1 MDWERA
7 TADQIDEAFD
17 HFLGLAGAAL
27 ARVCDLIAEVDR
39 RQAWMTDG
47 AANLT
52 DWVSAKLRVRH
63 STARQLVSVARR
75 LIDLPMVR
83 KRLASG
89 ELSLDQADAISRMAT
104 PETERGL
111 IEEAMGLTNAALDRR
126 ARTDL
131 GVSME
136 KAKSVW
142 ERRKL
147 VRQWNL
153 DESELRF
160 NGRLP
165 GAEARMFD
173 QAIDDR
179 LADVPPNPET
189 GLFDPLPTRAADAL
203 TELAATSGDN
213 DRSSDV
219 MVFAD
224 FDALLTEDDGGA
236 ALDNTAPIPNETAQ
250 RLGCDAAVRAVIAE
264 GRQVIGIGRKR
275 RKIPGWLR
283 RLVYARD
290 GGMCQLPGCRNT
302 RWLQNH
308 HIQSWAH
315 GGPTDLD
322 NLILLC
328 GFHHRH
334 VHEHGWHITGPPEAR

>member
-1 MDWERA
+1 
-7 TADQIDEAFD
+7 
-17 HFLGLAGAAL
+17 
-27 ARVCDLIAEVDR
+27 
-39 RQAWMTDG
+39 
-47 AANLT
+47 
-52 DWVSAKLRVRH
+52 
-63 STARQLVSVARR
+63 
-75 LIDLPMVR
+75 
-83 KRLASG
+83 
-89 ELSLDQADAISRMAT
+89 
-104 PETERGL
+104 
-111 IEEAMGLTNAALDRR
+111 
-126 ARTDL
+126 
-131 GVSME
+131 
-136 KAKSVW
+136 
-142 ERRKL
+142 
-147 VRQWNL
+147 
-153 DESELRF
+153 
-160 NGRLP
+160 
-165 GAEARMFD
+165 MFD

-264 GRQVIGIGRKR
+264 GRQVIGIGRKS

-283 RLVYARD
+283 RLVYAPD
-290 GGMCQLPGCRNT
+290 GGMCQHPGCRNT

-328 GFHHRH
+328 GFHQRY
-334 VHEHGWHITGPPEAR
+334 VREHGWHITGPPEARVFRRPDWTPYPKP